1 MKTYIIYL
9 QRSGILKPLIE
20 RLGLIGDRVF
30 LDTGLYLVKSDE
42 TSVDILGKLAAPP
55 FDNMEIFVAEL
66 KPEDGNIYGA
76 VRNANIWRFLG
87 LLDEPNEE
95 NAQESTNNTK

>member
-1 MKTYIIYL
+1 MKTYIVYL
-9 QRSGILKPLIE
+9 QRSGIQKPLIE
-20 RLGLIGDRVF
+20 RIGLIGDHVF
-30 LDTGLYLVKSDE
+30 LDTGLYLVKSE
-42 TSVDILGKLAAPP
+42 EPAVDIQAKLAAPP
-55 FDNMEIFVAEL
+55 YDNMEIFVAEL
-66 KPEDGNIYGA
+66 KPEEGNIYGA